1 MSIFF
6 SLSLFY
12 LSFIP
17 LWISVLF
24 VDIKYIIDGNNSLC
38 TAYISIGCI
47 LLFIIL
53 SLVVVIRYIMKIKTK
68 EGTHKYTIV
77 DAKEN
82 KSITTDYMLS
92 YILPLFV
99 FDFTHLDGVIMFLI
113 FFITLGFLCIK
124 HNNFCVN
131 IIFEIANYRFY
142 SCTLKNED
150 NVEINRTIIS
160 RSILNSNVGN
170 VIDLKLLNN
179 EFCIDVK

>member
-1 MSIFF
+1 MLI
-6 SLSLFY
+6 
-12 LSFIP
+12 
-17 LWISVLF
+17 
-24 VDIKYIIDGNNSLC
+24 VDIKYIIDGNNSLH
-38 TAYISIGCI
+38 TVYISIWCI

-53 SLVVVIRYIMKIKTK
+53 SLVVVIRYIMKIKTN
-68 EGTHKYTIV
+68 EGTYEYTIV

-82 KSITTDYMLS
+82 KSIITDYMLS

-99 FDFTHLDGVIMFLI
+99 FDFTHLYGVVMFLI
-113 FFITLGFLCIK
+113 FFITIGFLCIK

-150 NVEINRTIIS
+150 NVEIKRTIIS
-160 RSILNSNVGN
+160 RSRLNSNVGN
-170 VIDLKLLNN
+170 AIHLKLLNN

>member
-1 MSIFF
+1 MLQFLIIVFIYF
-6 SLSLFY
+6 LY
-12 LSFIP
+12 LVKICSEKIEE
-17 LWISVLF
+17 
-24 VDIKYIIDGNNSLC
+24 IKKYNILIDTDEFANI
-38 TAYISIGCI
+38 AQ
-47 LLFIIL
+47 
-53 SLVVVIRYIMKIKTK
+53 IRYIMKIKTK

-82 KSITTDYMLS
+82 KSIIIDYILS

-99 FDFTHLDGVIMFLI
+99 FDFTHLEGVVMFLI

-131 IIFEIANYRFY
+131 IIFEIVNYRFY

-160 RSILNSNVGN
+160 RSRLKSNIGN
-170 VIDLKLLNN
+170 VINLKLLNN
-179 EFCIDVK
+179 EFCIDIKKH

>member
-24 VDIKYIIDGNNSLC
+24 VDIKYIIDGNNSLH
-38 TAYISIGCI
+38 TAFISIWCI

-53 SLVVVIRYIMKIKTK
+53 SLVVVIKYIRKIKTR
-68 EGTHKYTIV
+68 EGIYEYTIV

-82 KSITTDYMLS
+82 KSIITDYMLS

-113 FFITLGFLCIK
+113 FFITLGFFCIK

-150 NVEINRTIIS
+150 NVEIKRTIIS
-160 RSILNSNVGN
+160 RSRLNSNVGN
-170 VIDLKLLNN
+170 AIHLKLLNN